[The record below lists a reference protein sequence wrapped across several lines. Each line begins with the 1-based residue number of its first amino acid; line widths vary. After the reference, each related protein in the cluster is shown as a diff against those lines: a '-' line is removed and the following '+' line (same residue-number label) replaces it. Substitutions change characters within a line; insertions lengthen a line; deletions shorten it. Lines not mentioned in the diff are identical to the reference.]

1 MRRWWPIRSDSR
13 ADRTPQRSAEA
24 AAALRAAGVSKRY
37 GPVVALDEVSLEISP
52 GECLAL
58 IGESGSG
65 KTTLLRSFNGMVTPD
80 GGSISVDGTPTTA
93 LDPVVLRRRIGYVPQ
108 DGGLLPHWRVRR
120 NAGLVPWLL
129 GSADAPAQADAA
141 LHLVGLDPAVF
152 GERWPHQLSGGQRQR
167 VAIARALAARPGV
180 LLLDEPFGAL
190 DAITRADLQ
199 ESFRALRRSLRVTA
213 ILVTHD
219 LREASILADR
229 VAVLRHGRIEQ
240 VAPPGTLH
248 TAPATPYVAELL
260 ARAGIQ

>member
-1 MRRWWPIRSDSR
+1 M
-13 ADRTPQRSAEA
+13 
-24 AAALRAAGVSKRY
+24 
-37 GPVVALDEVSLEISP
+37 
-52 GECLAL
+52 
-58 IGESGSG
+58 
-65 KTTLLRSFNGMVTPD
+65 
-80 GGSISVDGTPTTA
+80 
-93 LDPVVLRRRIGYVPQ
+93 VLRRRIGYVPQ
-108 DGGLLPHWRVRR
+108 DGGLFPHWRVRR
-120 NAGLVPWLL
+120 NAALVPWLL
-129 GSADAPAQADAA
+129 GSGDSAAQADAA
-141 LHLVGLDPAVF
+141 LQLVGLDPAVF

-229 VAVLRHGRIEQ
+229 VAVLRHGRVEQ